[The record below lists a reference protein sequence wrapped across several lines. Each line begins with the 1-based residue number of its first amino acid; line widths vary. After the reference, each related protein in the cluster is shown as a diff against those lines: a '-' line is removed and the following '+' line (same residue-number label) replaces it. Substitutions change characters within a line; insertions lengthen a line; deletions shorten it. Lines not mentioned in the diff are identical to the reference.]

1 MKGGLRQIPMFKD
14 TINTPY
20 RSRQEQEN
28 EKIEKIE
35 KNNQI
40 KNYETINN
48 IKNPPNTLFK
58 LEINEPKM
66 PKLNDEILPPYIF
79 GQNTFIPTQFMNP
92 NNRPMYSPMTNYPY
106 IIKKNYINLNPV
118 TDFTQAA
125 NIYEDILPN
134 NLVIADSTFITLSE
148 RKNIS
153 DYVRGIFIKNGDGEE
168 VLLDKLDKGIRNNHN
183 LKNLLSRVKL
193 LEINPYHF
201 NKLTDN
207 PYQTMPFNFCM
218 YRSCYPIKLNEY
230 NFINCAK
237 SNIGM
242 NVRIYGITENDKIIN
257 KNNGKEKMDSN
268 LWREL
273 EYYKLIKQ
281 NVIKQNMSP
290 NFIQL
295 YAYYRAKNI
304 GINFKS
310 FELLRKYMPKYLND
324 ENNQNNQL
332 KYQKLLTEILYNNDI
347 NTIKHKFNIKNDDD
361 IINKIL
367 GNKQFNDITDDNI
380 VMLTEAPTHNI
391 MNWASKTYELNN
403 TPIKK
408 MLQSGYHTDKEW
420 ESILFQLFI
429 TQFILFKQKIAF
441 NDFQLEYNV
450 FIKDLQNEPGTN
462 IGYWKYIVN
471 NVGFKIPNYGYI
483 VLIDSSYR
491 ETDNSKDK
499 YKIYCTQWD
508 DKLQIIIEKSLSNM
522 LAVFNYDKFNSE
534 FIKYGGTSPSDK
546 IINLIQFI
554 KNEIFHIQNGFKNK
568 LKILLKTYN
577 NNINLYNEKID
588 DFYKEIIN
596 ALFNII
602 INVISEKDMFK
613 YLHNRVGTY
622 ILPNEK
628 NMLLKYSSAAINKM
642 KKGELVAISNDDDN
656 YQICIIIHIQYGD
669 NECILLTINENNKIE
684 QINVNIN
691 SLYFIVG
698 NIDESYETND
708 NTSYIESYYI

>member
-1 MKGGLRQIPMFKD
+1 MKGGFRQIPMFKD

-35 KNNQI
+35 NNNKN

-48 IKNPPNTLFK
+48 IKNPPNTIFK

-153 DYVRGIFIKNGDGEE
+153 DYIRGIFIKNGDGEE

-207 PYQTMPFNFCM
+207 PYQTMPLNFCM

-230 NFINCAK
+230 NYINCAK

-257 KNNGKEKMDSN
+257 KNNDKEKMDSN

-310 FELLRKYMPKYLND
+310 FDLLRKYMPKYLND
-324 ENNQNNQL
+324 ENNQNNQI
-332 KYQKLLTEILYNNDI
+332 KYQKLLTEILYNNDS

-429 TQFILFKQKIAF
+429 TQFILFKEQIAF
-441 NDFQLEYNV
+441 NDFELEYNV

-471 NVGFKIPNYGYI
+471 NVEFKIPNYGYI

-491 ETDNSKDK
+491 EKDNSKDK
-499 YKIYCTQWD
+499 YKILCTDWD
-508 DKLQIIIEKSLSNM
+508 DDLQMIIEKSLLNM
-522 LAVFNYDKFNSE
+522 LAVFNDSKFNSE
-534 FIKYGGTSPSDK
+534 FIKNGGTSPSYK
-546 IINLIQFI
+546 IINLIRFI
-554 KNEIFHIQNGFKNK
+554 NNEINTINNEFNWETGIINYKNDPK
-568 LKILLKTYN
+568 Y
-577 NNINLYNEKID
+577 NIN
-588 DFYKEIIN
+588 IN
-596 ALFNII
+596 KNHKSIMDKLFNIL
-602 INVISEKDMFK
+602 INVISGQNMFK
-613 YLHNRVGTY
+613 FLHNRVGTY

-628 NMLLKYSSAAINKM
+628 NMLLKFSSAAINKI

-656 YQICIIIHIQYGD
+656 YQICIIINID
-669 NECILLTINENNKIE
+669 NVNNICTLLTMNENKLIE

-691 SLYFIVG
+691 SLNFIIG